1 MKKLILIAFALV
13 GSFCG
18 YSQMIEYP
26 KHQISAFYCDDQSL
40 YSALLDIWS
49 GGPSEDGE
57 KDDGK
62 EHLRYTDF
70 SGTYNIEY
78 LHNFIK
84 PWMSMGVQLG
94 YEENS
99 SKHWI
104 SRYRSSLQPNDKW
117 TEKERTPYIMAV
129 IQLDLIRQL
138 RHDWIGIYTKAG
150 EGIRFIFTE
159 QNYESG
165 KKDKEFGLVW
175 CFVGAVGLEVGPKMI
190 RAFGEVGLGAQGF
203 AAFGIRSRF

>member
-1 MKKLILIAFALV
+1 MKRLILIAFALV
-13 GSFCG
+13 GSLCG

-26 KHQISAFYCDDQSL
+26 KHQVSAFYCDGQSL
-40 YSALLDIWS
+40 YSALLDFWG
-49 GGPSEDGE
+49 GGPSEDGK

-62 EHLRYTDF
+62 EHLEYTGF

-78 LHNFIK
+78 LQNIIK

-104 SRYRSSLQPNDKW
+104 SRYDSPSQPNDKW

-129 IQLDLIRQL
+129 FQFDLL
-138 RHDWIGIYTKAG
+138 RHDWIGLYTKAG

-165 KKDKEFGLVW
+165 KKDKDFGLVL
-175 CFVGAVGLEVGPKMI
+175 CFVEVVGLEVGPKNV
-190 RAFGEVGLGAQGF
+190 RVFGEVGLGAQGF
-203 AAFGIRSRF
+203 ASIGIRGRF